1 MSASFN
7 QAQKPTP
14 SGLTAFLSA
23 YASLSFRHHALVGCA
38 FIMILGAVKLLISI
52 SQPEGIWWEALNT
65 INLFVVISTLMY
77 GAIFFSQVMASLA
90 GQVTQMLFPGEK
102 AMATGCVIGV
112 VLSGVMIMF
121 LAPYVLDL
129 IWRA

>member
-1 MSASFN
+1 MTASLN
-7 QAQKPTP
+7 QTEKTSP
-14 SGLTAFLSA
+14 SGVVAFLSA
-23 YASLSFRHHALVGCA
+23 YASLPFRHHALVGCV
-38 FIMILGAVKLLISI
+38 FLVILGAVKFLISI

-77 GAIFFSQVMASLA
+77 GAIFFSQIMASLA
-90 GQVTQMLFPGEK
+90 AQVVQILFPGDK

-112 VLSGVMIMF
+112 VASGVMIML
-121 LAPYVLDL
+121 LAPYLLEL

>member
-1 MSASFN
+1 MSVSLNKAVS
-7 QAQKPTP
+7 
-14 SGLTAFLSA
+14 SSITAFLTA
-23 YASLSFRHHALVGCA
+23 YASLSLRHHVMVGCV
-38 FIMILGAVKLLISI
+38 FLIILAVVKALIRF
-52 SQPEGIWWEALNT
+52 SQPEGIWWQALST

-77 GAIFFSQVMASLA
+77 GAIFFSQVMASIA
-90 GQVTQMLFPGEK
+90 GRVAEILFPGKK

-112 VLSGVMIMF
+112 VLSGLMIAV